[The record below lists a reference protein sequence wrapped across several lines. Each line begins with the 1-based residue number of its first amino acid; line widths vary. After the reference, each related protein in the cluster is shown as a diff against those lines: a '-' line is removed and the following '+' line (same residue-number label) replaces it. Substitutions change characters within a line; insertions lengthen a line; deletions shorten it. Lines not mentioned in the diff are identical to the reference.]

1 MGRIFFLKICDI
13 NYLIFG
19 GYLYFNEEKNPIILL
34 FIKNLL
40 PFPLIIFKN
49 NNK

>member
-1 MGRIFFLKICDI
+1 MGRIFFFKICNI